1 MFYEIPGVASDVC
14 SKMSVK
20 FSVLQNGSQ
29 QFFSFLDEDED
40 EDEKDDDDN
49 DGSGGGGGC
58 Q

>member
-1 MFYEIPGVASDVC
+1 MFYGIPGVASDVC

-40 EDEKDDDDN
+40 EKDDDDN
-49 DGSGGGGGC
+49 DGGGGGGGC

>member
-40 EDEKDDDDN
+40 EKDDDDN
-49 DGSGGGGGC
+49 DGGGGGC